1 MKKIFFSGLLVL
13 LVGVLFLQISGC
25 HRKNNKARAH
35 IGITLLTRG
44 HAFYRD
50 LEEGLIGA
58 AAIHHFKLNIA
69 AAEWDLA
76 KQVAQI
82 EDFIVQKVDAI
93 VVCPTDSKG
102 IVSAIE
108 RINVKNIP
116 VFTADITSAGGKVI
130 SHIASDN
137 IAGGHKAAKYMVQR
151 LGGKGKVAIID
162 QPAVQSVIDRVKGF
176 EDYLLKFQEIE
187 IVAKLTG
194 EGVRD
199 KAMKV
204 MEDIL
209 QSHPEVNAVFG
220 INDDSALGALSAV
233 EAAGRQDIIIIGYDA
248 TPEASQ
254 AILRGSALK
263 ADIIQYPKIIGETTI
278 NTIADF
284 LAGKEVPRII
294 PIRVDIVDQASLQAA
309 NTPLN

>member
-1 MKKIFFSGLLVL
+1 MKKIFLGALLVYLAGAL
-13 LVGVLFLQISGC
+13 LLQLPGCYREKAQAKAVIGV
-25 HRKNNKARAH
+25 
-35 IGITLLTRG
+35 TLLTRG

-50 LEEGLIGA
+50 LEEGLTEA
-58 AAIHHFKLNIA
+58 AASHHFKLNIS

-82 EDFIVQKVDAI
+82 EDFIIQKVNAI
-93 VVCPTDSKG
+93 VVCPTDTRG
-102 IVSAIE
+102 IVAAIE
-108 RINVKNIP
+108 QANTKGIP
-116 VFTADITSAGGKVI
+116 VFTADIAAAGGSVV

-137 IAGGHKAAKYMVQR
+137 IAGGREAAKYMVQR
-151 LGGKGKVAIID
+151 LGSKGKIAIID

-176 EDYLLKFQEIE
+176 EDYLAKFPEIE
-187 IVAKLTG
+187 TVAKLNG

-220 INDDSALGALSAV
+220 INDDSAL
-233 EAAGRQDIIIIGYDA
+233 DIFIVGYDA
-248 TPEASQ
+248 TPEGRQ

-263 ADIIQYPKIIGETTI
+263 ADIIQYPKIIGQTTI
-278 NTIADF
+278 NTIADY
-284 LAGKEVPRII
+284 LVGKEVPKLI
-294 PIRVDIVDQASLQAA
+294 PIKVGIVDQVSLQAA
-309 NTPLN
+309 K

>member
-1 MKKIFFSGLLVL
+1 MKKIFLGALLVYLAGAL
-13 LVGVLFLQISGC
+13 LLQLPGCYREKAQAKAVIGV
-25 HRKNNKARAH
+25 
-35 IGITLLTRG
+35 TLLTRG

-50 LEEGLIGA
+50 LEEGLTEA
-58 AAIHHFKLNIA
+58 AASHHFKLNIS

-82 EDFIVQKVDAI
+82 EDFIIQKVNAI
-93 VVCPTDSKG
+93 VVCPTDTRG
-102 IVSAIE
+102 IVAAIE
-108 RINVKNIP
+108 QANTKGIP
-116 VFTADITSAGGKVI
+116 VFTADIAAAGGSVV

-137 IAGGHKAAKYMVQR
+137 IAGGREAAKYMVQR
-151 LGGKGKVAIID
+151 LGSKGKIAIID

-176 EDYLLKFQEIE
+176 EDYLAKFPEIE
-187 IVAKLTG
+187 TVAKLNG

-220 INDDSALGALSAV
+220 INDDSALGALSAI
-233 EAAGRQDIIIIGYDA
+233 EAAGGKDIFIVGYDA
-248 TPEASQ
+248 TPEGRQ

-263 ADIIQYPKIIGETTI
+263 ADIIQYPKIIGQTTI
-278 NTIADF
+278 NTIADY
-284 LAGKEVPRII
+284 LVGKEVPKLI
-294 PIRVDIVDQASLQAA
+294 PIKVGIVDQVSLQAA
-309 NTPLN
+309 K

>member
-1 MKKIFFSGLLVL
+1 MKKIFLGALLVYLAGAL
-13 LVGVLFLQISGC
+13 LLQLPGCYREKAQAKAVIGV
-25 HRKNNKARAH
+25 
-35 IGITLLTRG
+35 TLLTRG

-50 LEEGLIGA
+50 LEEGLTEA
-58 AAIHHFKLNIA
+58 AASHHFKLNIS

-82 EDFIVQKVDAI
+82 EDFIIQKVNAI
-93 VVCPTDSKG
+93 VVCPTDTRG
-102 IVSAIE
+102 IVAAIE
-108 RINVKNIP
+108 QANTKGIP
-116 VFTADITSAGGKVI
+116 VFTADIAAAGGSVV

-137 IAGGHKAAKYMVQR
+137 IAGGREAAKYMVQR
-151 LGGKGKVAIID
+151 LGSKGKIAIID

-176 EDYLLKFQEIE
+176 EDYLAKFPEIE
-187 IVAKLTG
+187 TVAKLNG

-220 INDDSALGALSAV
+220 INDDSALGALSAI
-233 EAAGRQDIIIIGYDA
+233 EAAGGKDIFIVGYDA
-248 TPEASQ
+248 TPEGRQ

-263 ADIIQYPKIIGETTI
+263 ADIIQYPKIIGQTTI
-278 NTIADF
+278 NTIADY
-284 LAGKEVPRII
+284 LVGKEVPKLI
-294 PIRVDIVDQASLQAA
+294 PIKVGIVDQVSLHTAK
-309 NTPLN
+309 